1 MPYLVLVLLAAA
13 VCGGIWYV
21 SRKDKEEADPWTGP
35 KAMLAEGRE
44 MVAIGQSLIDEG
56 QVEAG
61 KKMVAEGQRRIQKA
75 YNLLPDELEE

>member
-1 MPYLVLVLLAAA
+1 MTWLVLLILCLCI
-13 VCGGIWYV
+13 CGGIWYV
-21 SRKDKEEADPWTGP
+21 SRNDEDADPWQGP

-44 MVAIGQSLIDEG
+44 MVAMGQSLIDEG

-61 KKMVAEGQRRIQKA
+61 KKMIAEGQRRIRNA